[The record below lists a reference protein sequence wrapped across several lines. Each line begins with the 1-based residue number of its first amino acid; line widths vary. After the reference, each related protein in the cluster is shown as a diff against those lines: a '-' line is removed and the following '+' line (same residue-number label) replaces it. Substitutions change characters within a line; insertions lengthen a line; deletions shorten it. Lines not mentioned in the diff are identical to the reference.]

1 MKSYKHKTNGQ
12 ACNAAQYIAEMVCL
26 REAER
31 MNVGRPAY
39 ALWNTDKWKKKFQS
53 QVTKAYQLLKK
64 YSDKAIIN
72 ALNSYKGKKIYS
84 LRVKFLEPI
93 INSEQNR
100 LNKIDKL
107 RKPAN
112 EYEDLTNSQPRKQ
125 HGKQS
130 QLSFL
135 RDLDGKKENTSE

>member
-12 ACNAAQYIAEMVCL
+12 TCNAAQYIAEMVCL

-31 MNVGRPAY
+31 VNVGRPAY

-93 INSEQNR
+93 INDEQVR
-100 LNKIDKL
+100 LNKIVKL

-112 EYEDLTNSQPRKQ
+112 EHEDLTNSQPRKQ
-125 HGKQS
+125 YGKQS

-135 RDLDGKKENTSE
+135 RDLDGKKENTNE

>member
-1 MKSYKHKTNGQ
+1 
-12 ACNAAQYIAEMVCL
+12 
-26 REAER
+26 
-31 MNVGRPAY
+31 
-39 ALWNTDKWKKKFQS
+39 
-53 QVTKAYQLLKK
+53 
-64 YSDKAIIN
+64 
-72 ALNSYKGKKIYS
+72 S

>member
-1 MKSYKHKTNGQ
+1 
-12 ACNAAQYIAEMVCL
+12 MVCL

-31 MNVGRPAY
+31 VNVGRPAY

-93 INSEQNR
+93 INDEQVR
-100 LNKIDKL
+100 LNKIVKL

-112 EYEDLTNSQPRKQ
+112 EHEDLTNSQPRKQ
-125 HGKQS
+125 YGKQS

-135 RDLDGKKENTSE
+135 RDLDGKKENNNELYAQIFCEKKNLLSL